1 MSRDSRV
8 HGKHA
13 LLRRLGVPS
22 AGTAGTRET
31 SDAATVPPARQQIGR
46 GDLKRLRRA
55 WESVLA
61 RLDLPDTCGI
71 ATVAERL
78 SADRGRPIQLVELPL
93 GAKSPC
99 GIWLATD
106 DADFIVVEAN
116 TSRLH
121 RDHII
126 AHELAHMLCGHRDS
140 TGPDPTGFGHLL
152 PHLDAQRVRE
162 ILGRTNYSSTEEQEA
177 ETVASL
183 ILEQVTRPPV
193 ESRWDV
199 PPGDAETV
207 ARIDH
212 SLNPGRPG

>member
-1 MSRDSRV
+1 MSRGSRV
-8 HGKHA
+8 HRKHA
-13 LLRRLGVPS
+13 LLQRLGAPL
-22 AGTAGTRET
+22 AGTRET
-31 SDAATVPPARQQIGR
+31 SAAAALSPAQQQVCR

-55 WESVLA
+55 SEAVLA
-61 RLDLPDTCGI
+61 RLDLPDGCSI
-71 ATVAERL
+71 ATLMERL

-99 GIWLATD
+99 GMWLATD
-106 DADFIVVEAN
+106 EADIIVVEAN

-140 TGPDPTGFGHLL
+140 TGPDPTGLGHLL
-152 PHLDAQRVRE
+152 PSLDPRRVRE
-162 ILGRTNYSSTEEQEA
+162 ILGRTSYSSTEEQEA

-193 ESRWDV
+193 EPRWDV
-199 PPGDAETV
+199 PPVDAETV

-212 SLNPGRPG
+212 SLNPGNPGKSG